1 MSDTPDNFQ
10 NGDHNG
16 DSPSIAQTPMSERAP
31 PQAERHMLEELVC
44 PVTQGQLRYDA
55 ERQELISRTAHL
67 AYPIRQGIPIM
78 IESEAR
84 EIE

>member
-1 MSDTPDNFQ
+1 MPDRF
-10 NGDHNG
+10 
-16 DSPSIAQTPMSERAP
+16 PEP
-31 PQAERHMLEELVC
+31 PEGPRAERHMLEELVC
-44 PVTQGQLRYDA
+44 PVTQGQLRYDP
-55 ERQELISRTAHL
+55 EKQELISRTAHL